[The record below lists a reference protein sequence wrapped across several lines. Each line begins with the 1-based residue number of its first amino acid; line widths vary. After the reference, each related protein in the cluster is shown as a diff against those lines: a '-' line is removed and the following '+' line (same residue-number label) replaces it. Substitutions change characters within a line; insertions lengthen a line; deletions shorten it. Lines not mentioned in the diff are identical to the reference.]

1 MPPIKTN
8 PFPIQ
13 PPIHRSQHGLQHH
26 IRTQPLPTLPFPW
39 HRIHNIPP
47 SAHLRQSIVQFP
59 QRFRRTPFLPNLEEL
74 NANLPRGRIPA
85 VELLGRGDDDA
96 LNVVGRDAVG
106 DDDDVE
112 RLDVV
117 GAFALEG
124 GEVGFQDGVEAGA
137 GRGAAT
143 GADGLENGVDVDG
156 ASDVSVLAAV
166 FFVEEVDVDAVGV
179 VGGADGRDGF
189 ERLRGFFPGAA
200 GHGARVID

>member
-13 PPIHRSQHGLQHH
+13 PAIHRSQHGLQHH
-26 IRTQPLPTLPFPW
+26 IRTQILPTLPFPW

-74 NANLPRGRIPA
+74 NANLPRGRIAA
-85 VELLGRGDDDA
+85 VKLLGRGDDDA
-96 LNVVGRDAVG
+96 LNVGGRDAVG

-117 GAFALEG
+117 GAFALED

-137 GRGAAT
+137 GRSAAT
-143 GADGLENGVDVDG
+143 GANGVKDGVNIGGAGDVF
-156 ASDVSVLAAV
+156 VLAAV